1 MKCRARW
8 PMLSIVVCTYNRA
21 DTLAVLLNDFE
32 LLSVWLSKHAELII
46 IDNNS
51 SDDTQELLNKYQNCL
66 DLRIFCEPKQGLAAA
81 RNRALSEFNGNAI
94 LFLDDD
100 VSISLDSLNSY
111 LELLAERKDVAYV
124 GGKISVD
131 WQGDAP
137 QWLKSNDLVLL
148 NGLFGQYDL
157 GHDNLDYSDQ
167 CATPFGANFLLRREL
182 INQVGEFDTR
192 LGVIGQQIGRGEE
205 TDYFKRAR
213 HLGFKGM
220 YCAKAEVGHRFQ
232 KERINLRYLY
242 RYGIEKGRAAVLID
256 GKISNEGTF
265 KLFIRVVSFLFRGL
279 WQLIKG
285 RLDRFYQCVI
295 NVGILV
301 GARRESDKITE
312 GGYV

>member
-1 MKCRARW
+1 MI
-8 PMLSIVVCTYNRA
+8 SIAVCTYNRV
-21 DTLAVLLNDFE
+21 DTLAILLNNFE
-32 LLSVWLSKHAELII
+32 LINTWLREHVELII

-51 SDDTQELLNKYQNCL
+51 TDDTQLLLNQHRESL

-81 RNRALSEFNGNAI
+81 RNRALREFNGDAI

-100 VSISLDSLNSY
+100 VSISLEALGAYLSLLNDR
-111 LELLAERKDVAYV
+111 EDIAYV
-124 GGKISVD
+124 GGKISID

-157 GHDNLDYSDQ
+157 GKENLDYSDQ

-242 RYGIEKGRAAVLID
+242 RYGIEKGRATVLVD
-256 GKISNEGTF
+256 GKVSNEGTF
-265 KLFIRVVSFLFRGL
+265 NLFIRVVNFLFRGL

-301 GARRESDKITE
+301 GARRESDKVTE
-312 GGYV
+312 GGHV